1 MNDYKS
7 MTTTAVKICL
17 NMIVK
22 NETRV
27 IGRLLESVL
36 PLIDTWVIVDTG
48 STDATADYINTF
60 LSVLHGKP
68 GHLLREPFRDF
79 GHNRSHALSAACRLV
94 PDADWFL
101 LMDADMVLRCP
112 DVEAMRT
119 LLANYRDGSSALH
132 MMQGGDAF
140 QTKNVRWV
148 QNDARISYWG
158 VTHEYVK
165 LPPDATL
172 HLVPPDVARIHDVG
186 DGGSKGDKAD
196 RDIRLLKAGLEELPD
211 NDRYL
216 FYLANTYCDKGMAQE
231 AIDTYERRVQVGG
244 WHEETWYCYYKVGHC
259 CKKLGNDAKALQMW
273 MQGIEVMPHRWE
285 NVYEIVKYYR
295 LEGQNKLAAAFY
307 EMAQQMRQGEKEV
320 PDYLFT
326 QRNVYRYLLDYE
338 CTIFGYYWNPTGR
351 DLQAL
356 SMKLLVQ
363 DDVDAATRASL
374 LRNYKFYALSL
385 CKKEGTRHWTVSLPS
400 AENPLW
406 NWSTPSVVRWGSD
419 LWVNVREV
427 NYRIDD
433 KGGYVQAEGMP
444 VMTRNWMGQ
453 LKLTDGNTIGN
464 AEVVDRQELHYD
476 ETADN
481 EAYVG
486 LEDLRLFASGDGTL
500 LYTANRGLGRGHM
513 MVETGSIEQYY
524 FLCAKENRLLRL
536 EDGEKRRPVEKNWVL
551 FPVEGGSKMVYEWH
565 PLTIG
570 SVKQGVLIVEARHP
584 TPTLFSSVRG
594 SSHGVL
600 MNGGKEIWFLCH
612 VVSYED
618 RRYYYHLFV
627 VLDAESHTLVR
638 HSALFTFGGD
648 SVEYS
653 CGFVDLLPEG
663 KEAVLIGFSRMDR
676 TTELVEVPYREIP
689 WV

>member
-1 MNDYKS
+1 
-7 MTTTAVKICL
+7 
-17 NMIVK
+17 MIVK

-48 STDATADYINTF
+48 STDATPDYIKTF
-60 LSVLHGKP
+60 LSVLHDKP
-68 GHLLREPFRDF
+68 GHLLHEPFRDF
-79 GHNRSHALSAACRLV
+79 GYNRSHALSAACHLV

-112 DVEAMRT
+112 DAAALRT
-119 LLANYRDGSSALH
+119 LLDNYRKGSKTAALH

-140 QTKNVRWV
+140 QTKNIRWV

-172 HLVPPDVARIHDVG
+172 HLVPPEVARIHDVG

-196 RDIRLLKAGLEELPD
+196 RDIRLLKAGLEALPD

-216 FYLANTYCDKGMAQE
+216 FYLANTYCDKGMVEE
-231 AIDTYERRVQVGG
+231 AINTYERRIHVGG

-259 CKKLGNDAKALQMW
+259 CKRLGNDAKALQMW
-273 MQGIEVMPHRWE
+273 LQAVEVMPHRWE
-285 NVYEIVKYYR
+285 NVYEIVKHYR
-295 LEGQNKLAAAFY
+295 VEGQNKLAAAFY
-307 EMAQQMRQGEKEV
+307 EMAQQMRCKETQEV

-356 SMKLLVQ
+356 SMKLLAR
-363 DDVDAATRASL
+363 DDVDAVTHASL
-374 LRNYKFYALSL
+374 LRNYKFYAPSL
-385 CKKEGTRHWTVSLPS
+385 CRKRGVQRWTVSLP
-400 AENPLW
+400 ATDPLW
-406 NWSTPSVVRWGSD
+406 NVSTPSIAWQGKDV
-419 LWVNVREV
+419 WVNVREV

-433 KGGYVQAEGMP
+433 KGQYVQAEGMP
-444 VMTRNWMGQ
+444 VTTRNWMG
-453 LKLTDGNTIGN
+453 LLELGKDS
-464 AEVVDRQELHYD
+464 AEVIERHELQYD
-476 ETADN
+476 VAKDN
-481 EAYVG
+481 EAYAG
-486 LEDLRLFASGDGTL
+486 LEDLRLFASRNGGL

-513 MVETGSIEQYY
+513 VVEMGSIEMDGLAQVYRTEKSRW
-524 FLCAKENRLLRL
+524 LQL
-536 EDGEKRRPVEKNWVL
+536 EDAGTPVRPIEKNWVL
-551 FPVEGGSKMVYEWH
+551 FSPQEGVVKVVYEWH

-570 SVKQGVLIVEARHP
+570 SVNQGTHGLHVEARHP
-584 TPTLFSSVRG
+584 TSQLFGSVRG
-594 SSHGVL
+594 SSHGIH
-600 MNGGKEIWFLCH
+600 MKDGKEIWFLCH

-627 VLDAESHTLVR
+627 VLDADTHTLLR
-638 HSALFTFGGD
+638 HSVLFTFAGEP
-648 SVEYS
+648 VEYS
-653 CGFVDLLPEG
+653 CGFVDLFPWEG
-663 KEAVLIGFSRMDR
+663 KEALLIGFSRMDR